1 MNLKTFPQNHH
12 YIYIQDGNN
21 DGVNNNKDYK
31 RMLIQNGHQWM
42 MIMVLMI
49 VDGRAAFEEKTLK

>member
-1 MNLKTFPQNHH
+1 
-12 YIYIQDGNN
+12 
-21 DGVNNNKDYK
+21 
-31 RMLIQNGHQWM
+31 MLIQNGHQWM